1 MRVASLALITA
12 IGSLS
17 TAALAHHSAA
27 QFDFAQTV
35 RIEGVV
41 KEMRVANP
49 HIALFLE
56 VTDAKG
62 KRVIEYEG
70 HSRNNVYRR
79 GWRADMVDTG
89 DTVSIDL
96 APLRTGEDG
105 GYVKTF
111 ILKDGTVFFG
121 HRVSRAVRANVRECS
136 EKKESPTWRPSSTG
150 GFKTSNRGGNPQS
163 GRKYRPGC
171 L

>member
-1 MRVASLALITA
+1 MAQSFVRTGLLAVFGLGTA
-12 IGSLS
+12 PL
-17 TAALAHHSAA
+17 AVQAHHSAA
-27 QFDFAQTV
+27 QFDFGQTV

-79 GWRADMVDTG
+79 GWRPEMVHDG
-89 DTVSIDL
+89 DKISIDI
-96 APLRTGEDG
+96 APMRTGEDG
-105 GYVKTF
+105 GYVKNF
-111 ILKDGTVFFG
+111 VLQDGTEF
-121 HRVSRAVRANVRECS
+121 
-136 EKKESPTWRPSSTG
+136 
-150 GFKTSNRGGNPQS
+150 
-163 GRKYRPGC
+163 
-171 L
+171 

>member
-1 MRVASLALITA
+1 MTMRFGSGALLVAFT
-12 IGSLS
+12 SLS
-17 TAALAHHSAA
+17 TTAWAHHSAA

-56 VTDAKG
+56 VADAKG

-79 GWRADMVDTG
+79 GWRPEMVHDG
-89 DTVSIDL
+89 DKISIDI
-96 APLRTGEDG
+96 APMRTGEDG

-111 ILKDGTVFFG
+111 ITKDGTEF
-121 HRVSRAVRANVRECS
+121 
-136 EKKESPTWRPSSTG
+136 
-150 GFKTSNRGGNPQS
+150 
-163 GRKYRPGC
+163 
-171 L
+171 

>member
-1 MRVASLALITA
+1 MTMR
-12 IGSLS
+12 IGSGVLLAALAS
-17 TAALAHHSAA
+17 VATAALAHHSAA

-56 VTDAKG
+56 ITDDKG
-62 KRVIEYEG
+62 TRVIEYEG

-79 GWRADMVDTG
+79 GWRPEMVHTG
-89 DTVSIDL
+89 DTIGIDI
-96 APLRTGEDG
+96 APMRSGEDG

-111 ILKDGTVFFG
+111 ITKDGTEFYSSSRLALAAPTCARRQQPSRRAALQARDVSPFS
-121 HRVSRAVRANVRECS
+121 RSRARRCS
-136 EKKESPTWRPSSTG
+136 GS
-150 GFKTSNRGGNPQS
+150 
-163 GRKYRPGC
+163 
-171 L
+171 

>member
-1 MRVASLALITA
+1 MARFVCWAWVV
-12 IGSLS
+12 
-17 TAALAHHSAA
+17 AALSFASAAIAHHSAA

-56 VTDAKG
+56 VTDDKG
-62 KRVIEYEG
+62 TRVIEYEG

-79 GWRADMVDTG
+79 GWRPEMVHEG
-89 DTVSIDL
+89 DKLAIDI
-96 APLRTGEDG
+96 APMRTGEDG

-111 ILKDGTVFFG
+111 ITKDGTEF
-121 HRVSRAVRANVRECS
+121 
-136 EKKESPTWRPSSTG
+136 
-150 GFKTSNRGGNPQS
+150 
-163 GRKYRPGC
+163 
-171 L
+171 

>member
-1 MRVASLALITA
+1 MTMRVGSGAMLIALASV
-12 IGSLS
+12 S
-17 TAALAHHSAA
+17 TAALGHHSAA

-56 VTDAKG
+56 VIDAKG
-62 KRVIEYEG
+62 TPVIEYEG

-79 GWRADMVDTG
+79 GWRPEMVNAG
-89 DTVSIDL
+89 DTIGIDI
-96 APLRTGEDG
+96 APMRTGQDG

-111 ILKDGTVFFG
+111 ITKDG
-121 HRVSRAVRANVRECS
+121 
-136 EKKESPTWRPSSTG
+136 KE
-150 GFKTSNRGGNPQS
+150 F
-163 GRKYRPGC
+163 
-171 L
+171 

>member
-1 MRVASLALITA
+1 MSMRFGSGALLAAITF
-12 IGSLS
+12 S
-17 TAALAHHSAA
+17 TATFAHHSAA

-56 VTDAKG
+56 VTDDKG
-62 KRVIEYEG
+62 TRVIEYEG

-79 GWRADMVDTG
+79 GWRPEMVHEG
-89 DTVSIDL
+89 DKISIDI
-96 APLRTGEDG
+96 APMRTGEDG

-111 ILKDGTVFFG
+111 ITKDGTEF
-121 HRVSRAVRANVRECS
+121 
-136 EKKESPTWRPSSTG
+136 
-150 GFKTSNRGGNPQS
+150 
-163 GRKYRPGC
+163 
-171 L
+171 

>member
-1 MRVASLALITA
+1 MTMRVGSGVMLVALALV
-12 IGSLS
+12 S

-35 RIEGVV
+35 RIQGVV

-62 KRVIEYEG
+62 TRLIEYEG

-79 GWRADMVDTG
+79 GWRPEMVNTG
-89 DTVSIDL
+89 DTIGIDI
-96 APLRTGEDG
+96 APMRTGEDG

-111 ILKDGTVFFG
+111 IAKDG
-121 HRVSRAVRANVRECS
+121 
-136 EKKESPTWRPSSTG
+136 KE
-150 GFKTSNRGGNPQS
+150 F
-163 GRKYRPGC
+163 
-171 L
+171 

>member
-1 MRVASLALITA
+1 MGSCAWVVAAVSF
-12 IGSLS
+12 S

-35 RIEGVV
+35 RVEGVV

-56 VTDAKG
+56 VTDAKDT
-62 KRVIEYEG
+62 RVIEYEG

-79 GWRADMVDTG
+79 GWRPEMVNTG
-89 DTVSIDL
+89 DTIAIDI
-96 APLRTGEDG
+96 APMRTGEDG

-111 ILKDGTVFFG
+111 ITK
-121 HRVSRAVRANVRECS
+121 
-136 EKKESPTWRPSSTG
+136 
-150 GFKTSNRGGNPQS
+150 GGNEF
-163 GRKYRPGC
+163 
-171 L
+171 

>member
-1 MRVASLALITA
+1 MVSVSTTA
-12 IGSLS
+12 V
-17 TAALAHHSAA
+17 AHHSAA

-56 VTDAKG
+56 IKDPNGT
-62 KRVIEYEG
+62 RVIEYEG

-79 GWRADMVDTG
+79 GWRPEMVHTG
-89 DTVSIDL
+89 DTINIDI
-96 APLRTGEDG
+96 APMRTGEDG

-111 ILKDGTVFFG
+111 ILKDGTEF
-121 HRVSRAVRANVRECS
+121 
-136 EKKESPTWRPSSTG
+136 
-150 GFKTSNRGGNPQS
+150 
-163 GRKYRPGC
+163 
-171 L
+171 

>member
-1 MRVASLALITA
+1 MRIRFGASVLTIA
-12 IGSLS
+12 IAAGS
-17 TAALAHHSAA
+17 TAAWAHHSAA

-56 VTDAKG
+56 VTDDKG
-62 KRVIEYEG
+62 TRVIEYEG

-79 GWRADMVDTG
+79 GWRPEMVHTG
-89 DTVSIDL
+89 DAIGIDV
-96 APLRTGEDG
+96 APLRSGEDG

-111 ILKDGTVFFG
+111 VLTDGTEF
-121 HRVSRAVRANVRECS
+121 
-136 EKKESPTWRPSSTG
+136 
-150 GFKTSNRGGNPQS
+150 
-163 GRKYRPGC
+163 
-171 L
+171 

>member
-1 MRVASLALITA
+1 LSLAATSAFFAFLGAPSAYTA
-12 IGSLS
+12 GNVWLS
-17 TAALAHHSAA
+17 RSARMTARIFKALAAGTALVLFASFSTTASAHHSAA

-56 VTDAKG
+56 VKDAKG
-62 KRVIEYEG
+62 TRVIEYEG

-79 GWRADMVDTG
+79 GWRPEMVHTG
-89 DTVSIDL
+89 DTISIDI
-96 APLRTGEDG
+96 APMRTGEDG

-111 ILKDGTVFFG
+111 VLKDGTEF
-121 HRVSRAVRANVRECS
+121 
-136 EKKESPTWRPSSTG
+136 
-150 GFKTSNRGGNPQS
+150 
-163 GRKYRPGC
+163 
-171 L
+171 

>member
-1 MRVASLALITA
+1 MPVFFAFLAARTAYTAANVGRRSARMTARFASRALLVAMVSV
-12 IGSLS
+12 S
-17 TAALAHHSAA
+17 TAAVAHHSAA

-56 VTDAKG
+56 IKDEKG

-79 GWRADMVDTG
+79 GWRPDMVQTG
-89 DTVSIDL
+89 DTINIEI
-96 APLRTGEDG
+96 APMRTGEDG

-111 ILKDGTVFFG
+111 ILKDGTEF
-121 HRVSRAVRANVRECS
+121 
-136 EKKESPTWRPSSTG
+136 
-150 GFKTSNRGGNPQS
+150 
-163 GRKYRPGC
+163 
-171 L
+171 

>member
-1 MRVASLALITA
+1 MRAFFAFLAARTAYTAANVGWRSARMTARFARGVASRVLLVAMV
-12 IGSLS
+12 SVS
-17 TAALAHHSAA
+17 TAAVAHHSAA

-56 VTDAKG
+56 IKDDKG
-62 KRVIEYEG
+62 TRVIEYEG

-79 GWRADMVDTG
+79 GWRPDMVHTG
-89 DTVSIDL
+89 DTINIDI
-96 APLRTGEDG
+96 APMRTGEDG

-111 ILKDGTVFFG
+111 ILKDGTEF
-121 HRVSRAVRANVRECS
+121 
-136 EKKESPTWRPSSTG
+136 
-150 GFKTSNRGGNPQS
+150 
-163 GRKYRPGC
+163 
-171 L
+171 

>member
-1 MRVASLALITA
+1 MTVKQGSWMLLVGALAISA
-12 IGSLS
+12 G
-17 TAALAHHSAA
+17 AWAHHSAA

-56 VTDAKG
+56 IKDDKG
-62 KRVIEYEG
+62 ARVIEYEG

-79 GWRADMVDTG
+79 GWRPDMVHTG
-89 DTVSIDL
+89 DAISIDI

-105 GYVKTF
+105 GYVKSF
-111 ILKDGTVFFG
+111 IMKDGTEF
-121 HRVSRAVRANVRECS
+121 
-136 EKKESPTWRPSSTG
+136 
-150 GFKTSNRGGNPQS
+150 
-163 GRKYRPGC
+163 
-171 L
+171 

>member
-1 MRVASLALITA
+1 MTGVGVLFGTGAYNPRRRVWLMGYAAMIKKFGALALLLGFA
-12 IGSLS
+12 SLS
-17 TAALAHHSAA
+17 TVALAHHSAA

-56 VTDAKG
+56 VKDDKG
-62 KRVIEYEG
+62 TRVIEYEG

-79 GWRADMVDTG
+79 GWRPEMVHEG
-89 DTVSIDL
+89 DAISIDI
-96 APLRTGEDG
+96 APMRTGEDG

-111 ILKDGTVFFG
+111 ILKDGTEF
-121 HRVSRAVRANVRECS
+121 
-136 EKKESPTWRPSSTG
+136 
-150 GFKTSNRGGNPQS
+150 
-163 GRKYRPGC
+163 
-171 L
+171 

>member
-1 MRVASLALITA
+1 MLVAIASF
-12 IGSLS
+12 S

-56 VTDAKG
+56 VTDGKG
-62 KRVIEYEG
+62 TRVIEYEG

-79 GWRADMVDTG
+79 GWRPEMVHTG
-89 DTVSIDL
+89 DTISIDI
-96 APLRTGEDG
+96 APMRTGEDG

-111 ILKDGTVFFG
+111 ITEGR
-121 HRVSRAVRANVRECS
+121 HRVLELDESRGARRSARLRAASAPFLARVIVRVEAAARISGAGFQRSDVR
-136 EKKESPTWRPSSTG
+136 
-150 GFKTSNRGGNPQS
+150 
-163 GRKYRPGC
+163 
-171 L
+171 

>member
-1 MRVASLALITA
+1 MTSRFGSCVLLLGVAT
-12 IGSLS
+12 LS

-35 RIEGVV
+35 RVEGGV

-56 VTDAKG
+56 VKDPKG
-62 KRVIEYEG
+62 TRVIEYEG

-79 GWRADMVDTG
+79 GWRPEMVHTG
-89 DTVSIDL
+89 DTIAIDI
-96 APLRTGEDG
+96 APMRTGEDG

-111 ILKDGTVFFG
+111 IMKDG
-121 HRVSRAVRANVRECS
+121 
-136 EKKESPTWRPSSTG
+136 KE
-150 GFKTSNRGGNPQS
+150 F
-163 GRKYRPGC
+163 
-171 L
+171 

>member
-1 MRVASLALITA
+1 MKVNLGSAVLLVTLAA
-12 IGSLS
+12 CA
-17 TAALAHHSAA
+17 TAASAHHSAA

-56 VTDAKG
+56 VADDRG

-79 GWRADMVDTG
+79 GWRPEMVNAG
-89 DTVSIDL
+89 DTISIDI
-96 APLRTGEDG
+96 APLRSGEDG

-111 ILKDGTVFFG
+111 ILKDGTEF
-121 HRVSRAVRANVRECS
+121 
-136 EKKESPTWRPSSTG
+136 
-150 GFKTSNRGGNPQS
+150 
-163 GRKYRPGC
+163 
-171 L
+171 

>member
-1 MRVASLALITA
+1 MTTRFGLCALLLASA
-12 IGSLS
+12 SFS
-17 TAALAHHSAA
+17 TAVWAHHSAA

-56 VTDAKG
+56 VADGKG

-79 GWRADMVDTG
+79 GWRPEMVHTG
-89 DTVSIDL
+89 DTISIDI
-96 APLRTGEDG
+96 APMRTGEDG

-111 ILKDGTVFFG
+111 ITKDGTEF
-121 HRVSRAVRANVRECS
+121 
-136 EKKESPTWRPSSTG
+136 
-150 GFKTSNRGGNPQS
+150 
-163 GRKYRPGC
+163 
-171 L
+171 